1 MPLQILQYSDC
12 FLCHLS
18 NDEKVDKK
26 KTANLRKWREHPD
39 ANLYIQEAI
48 ESNLGE
54 SHSKF
59 ADAAPA
65 LAERLIHLGLSP
77 DARPMLRYSYIKTI
91 LISFNNG

>member
-1 MPLQILQYSDC
+1 MAAC
-12 FLCHLS
+12 FDGNS
-18 NDEKVDKK
+18 IM
-26 KTANLRKWREHPD
+26 TANLRKWRDHPD
-39 ANLYIQEAI
+39 ANSYIQEAI

-77 DARPMLRYSYIKTI
+77 DVRP
-91 LISFNNG
+91 SFFP